1 MITRQDNEIAAA
13 RVEMLRIL
21 LLEGIRNSTAVWD
34 DPEALRLVDGVDK
47 KIDELYNYFINQI

>member
-34 DPEALRLVDGVDK
+34 DPEVLRLVDGVDK

>member
-34 DPEALRLVDGVDK
+34 DPEALRLVDRVDK